1 MGYIGEAIVEYWL
14 KNVEYPDPAYSIVY
28 QIKPIDYDARGGPY
42 LDFGVI
48 KNGRVHAIYE
58 VKSQDY
64 IPDKSF
70 VLNPALKAIWDH
82 KNDFA
87 GFVNQ
92 DGREFKSTSDLEA
105 YLVLLVCPNM
115 DGVKR
120 IGRQNLKQVILF
132 SEVFEDLE
140 KHDRTDY
147 LKCVHG
153 AFDKDVGKVI
163 ETLKNPKQGKSKRQ
177 EFLRQREACR

>member
-1 MGYIGEAIVEYWL
+1 MGYVGEVIVDYWL
-14 KNVEYPDPAYSIVY
+14 RVKYPDPPYSIVY
-28 QIKPIDYDARGGPY
+28 QIKPIDYPRRGGPY

-48 KNGRVHAIYE
+48 KDEKVHAVYE

-70 VLNPALKAIWDH
+70 VLNPALKAIWGH
-82 KNDFA
+82 KNDIA
-87 GFVNQ
+87 SFVNQ
-92 DGREFKSTSDLEA
+92 DGMEFKSASDLKA

-132 SEVFEDLE
+132 SKVFEDLE
-140 KHDRTDY
+140 KHGRTDY
-147 LKCVHG
+147 LKYVHG
-153 AFDKDVGKVI
+153 TFDKDIGRVI
-163 ETLKNPKQGKSKRQ
+163 EILKNPTQGKRIRP
-177 EFLRQREACR
+177 EFLRQREACQ